1 MRGLQKGR
9 VEKVQAIQEGGQ
21 DMTIKQLRIYRA
33 KQLELANYYYKV
45 NDVKQAEKYEA
56 IAHNS
61 SIAIERI
68 KTGSKQE

>member
-1 MRGLQKGR
+1 
-9 VEKVQAIQEGGQ
+9 
-21 DMTIKQLRIYRA
+21 MTIKQLRIYRA